1 MMKKFS
7 IFQKLIYRGDTRVS
21 VECKNSNGKIL
32 IANIYRYRYNLQT
45 KRVMDNI

>member
-7 IFQKLIYRGDTRVS
+7 IFQRLIYRGDTRVP
-21 VECKNSNGKIL
+21 VECKNNNGKIL

-45 KRVMDNI
+45 KRVINNI

>member
-7 IFQKLIYRGDTRVS
+7 IFQRLIYRGDIRVP
-21 VECKNSNGKIL
+21 VKCKNNNGKIL

-45 KRVMDNI
+45 KRVMNNI

>member
-7 IFQKLIYRGDTRVS
+7 IFQRLIYRGDTVS